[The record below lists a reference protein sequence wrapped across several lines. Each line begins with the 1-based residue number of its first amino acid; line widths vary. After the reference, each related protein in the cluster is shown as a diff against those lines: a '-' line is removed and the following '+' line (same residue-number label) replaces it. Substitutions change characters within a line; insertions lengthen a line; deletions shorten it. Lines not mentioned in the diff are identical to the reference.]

1 MLLSTLVHQTIL
13 IFSYSRSY
21 ISIVIHN
28 RQENKMPVATEP
40 RSYPSSLEQRLTNP
54 LEAAGVKSGGNQ
66 TQLYL
71 TQREPA
77 RLQGWSAEGRIILRF
92 II

>member
-1 MLLSTLVHQTIL
+1 MAI
-13 IFSYSRSY
+13 
-21 ISIVIHN
+21 N
-28 RQENKMPVATEP
+28 RLDNKMPLAVTEP

-71 TQREPA
+71 SQREPA
-77 RLQGWSAEGRIILRF
+77 RLQGWMGLNKRRISQGYSI
-92 II
+92 